1 VVAYPEK
8 NILVCNFVT
17 VYCMNFIILL
27 VTLKMFFLVSC
38 LSSHEILATPLL
50 LGKVQATNLFQLVEL
65 DLGKKYVVWN
75 VVGSSKST
83 TSLVVGGG
91 VNKDSDPKAKAK
103 AKD

>member
-1 VVAYPEK
+1 
-8 NILVCNFVT
+8 
-17 VYCMNFIILL
+17 MNFIILL

-83 TSLVVGGG
+83 TRLVVGEDRLEAGS
-91 VNKDSDPKAKAK
+91 VPIKEQLLAAVVVVTSPLCRVSE
-103 AKD
+103 